1 MATRKLN
8 FLLLFSALALVLA
21 CVPTI
26 GAPMPTADPN
36 QINIFIAETV
46 QAAATQTSAAMPTFT
61 PTETS
66 TSTPANTLTP
76 SPTYTATVIF
86 ILSTPTS
93 LVFPTFTAVSSGS
106 VSGGGSGTS
115 TTSSENFACQI
126 ISVDP
131 ANGTSFNGRTDFDAV
146 WRVKNIGQKVWD
158 RTSVDYSYD
167 SGAKMHKTDVY
178 DLSANVKS
186 GETTSIVA
194 DMITPKDAGSYTTY
208 WVLHSSNKEF
218 CKMSL
223 TINVR

>member
-8 FLLLFSALALVLA
+8 FLLWFSALALVLA

-26 GAPMPTADPN
+26 GAPVPTVDPN

-46 QAAATQTSAAMPTFT
+46 KAAATQTSAAMPTST
-61 PTETS
+61 PTETP
-66 TSTPANTLTP
+66 TSTPANTITP

-115 TTSSENFACQI
+115 GTSSENFACQV

-158 RTSVDYSYD
+158 RSSVDYSYD
-167 SGAKMHKTDVY
+167 SGAKMHKTDAY

-186 GETTSIVA
+186 GETISIVV

-208 WVLHSSNKEF
+208 WVLNSSNKQF